1 MRESHMSNK
10 SFNEVGFTY
19 EYRKETEQ
27 FYRPFFHTEEEMKRF
42 FWKVFQ
48 NDTIDKTPRLMTN
61 QVCRFVSL
69 ANDIETIRPG
79 RDPLRILFLRIC
91 LESLCSLSRINKSD
105 FFKEF
110 EKCMSIEGTNY
121 ISSHFHLTDWAPET
135 EELSNPS
142 CLLSYPGYEEAPISL
157 NDFLLLMKKIR
168 DAVVHEGDY
177 WTMQVFAPED
187 EFVTLTSFTT
197 DGHLFSDLKIN
208 TGKLATYFFSTT
220 LNYQKFI
227 YFFTCACIGFISN
240 YVDLHFEK

>member
-1 MRESHMSNK
+1 MSNE
-10 SFNEVGFTY
+10 SFNEVGFTH

-27 FYRPFFHTEEEMKRF
+27 FYRPFFHTEEEMEQF

-48 NDTIDKTPRLMTN
+48 NDSVDKPPRLMMN

-91 LESLCSLSRINKSD
+91 LESLCSLSRLNKSD

-110 EKCMSIEGTNY
+110 EKCMSIEGINY
-121 ISSHFHLTDWAPET
+121 ISNHFYLTDWIPET
-135 EELSNPS
+135 EQLPNPS
-142 CLLSYPGYEEAPISL
+142 CLLSYPDHEEVPISL

-168 DAVVHEGDY
+168 DAVVHEGDC
-177 WTMQVFAPED
+177 WNIEVFVPND
-187 EFVTLTSFTT
+187 EFATHTLLTA
-197 DGHLFSDLKIN
+197 DIQLFPDIIKN
-208 TGKLATYFFSTT
+208 TEKRITYFFRTT

-227 YFFTCACIGFISN
+227 YFFTCACISFISN
-240 YVDLHFEK
+240 YVDLCFEK